1 MIYLDCAATT
11 KPKAEVIKVITESL
25 ESDWYNPSSLYKPS
39 ISTYNKIKTAREVIA
54 KSINAKPSEIYFTSG
69 GSEGNNMILKGYQKA
84 NPNCPIITS
93 CIEHKSI
100 HDIENV
106 LFVDVDSDGYINTD
120 TLQSKLQNAHNPLVS
135 IQYASN
141 ELGVLQNIPLI
152 ARMVHEHGGVFHTD
166 AVQAYPHHNINVKKL
181 GVDFMTVS
189 GHKFGCPKGI
199 GFVYISNRHQNTIS
213 PLICGSQERGLR
225 GGTENTPYIL
235 GLSKAVALRQVAHNE
250 IGQEIEEKRHYFEN
264 QLKSIGCRINCE
276 YSHRLE
282 NVISCMLPE
291 NVVGETVM
299 HLLAFNEIYVSTGSA
314 CNSRSNKPSH
324 VLTSIGL
331 STDEVR
337 RTIRISFDF
346 DITKDDIDKTIIEMK
361 RIINNIR

>member
-11 KPKAEVIKVITESL
+11 KPKSEVIKVITESL
-25 ESDWYNPSSLYKPS
+25 EADWYNPSSLYKPS
-39 ISTYNKIKTAREVIA
+39 ISVANKIKAAREVIA
-54 KSINAKPSEIYFTSG
+54 KSINANPSEIYFTSG
-69 GSEGNNMILKGYQKA
+69 GSEGNNLILKGYQKA

-100 HDIENV
+100 HDIEYV

-135 IQYASN
+135 IQYANN
-141 ELGVLQNIPLI
+141 ELGVIQNISCL
-152 ARMVHEHGGVFHTD
+152 AKTVHEHGGVFHTD
-166 AVQAYPHHNINVKKL
+166 AVQAYPHHNINVKTS
-181 GVDFMTVS
+181 GIDFMTVS

-199 GFVYISNRHQNTIS
+199 GFVYINNRHQNTIS
-213 PLICGSQERGLR
+213 SLICGSQERGLR

-235 GLSKAVALRQVAHNE
+235 GLAKAVELRQIAHKE
-250 IGQEIEEKRHYFEN
+250 ITKDIEKKRVYFEE
-264 QLKSIGCRINCE
+264 QLKNIGCKINCE
-276 YSHRLE
+276 NAHRLE
-282 NVISCMLPE
+282 NMISCVLPD
-291 NVVGETVM
+291 NCVGESVM
-299 HLLAFNEIYVSTGSA
+299 YLLAFNEIYVSTGSA

>member
-1 MIYLDCAATT
+1 
-11 KPKAEVIKVITESL
+11 
-25 ESDWYNPSSLYKPS
+25 
-39 ISTYNKIKTAREVIA
+39 
-54 KSINAKPSEIYFTSG
+54 
-69 GSEGNNMILKGYQKA
+69 MILKGYQKA

-100 HDIENV
+100 YDIDDIS
-106 LFVDVDSDGYINTD
+106 FVGVDSDGCINAD
-120 TLQSKLQNAHNPLVS
+120 ELQSKLENAHNPLVS
-135 IQYASN
+135 VQYANN
-141 ELGVLQNIPLI
+141 ELGVVQNIHLI
-152 ARMVHEHGGVFHTD
+152 SKMVHEHGGVCHTD

-199 GFVYISNRHQNTIS
+199 GFVYISNRHQNIIS

-235 GLSKAVALRQVAHNE
+235 GLAKAVALRQVAHNE
-250 IGQEIEEKRHYFEN
+250 IAQEIEEKRHYFEN

-299 HLLAFNEIYVSTGSA
+299 HLLAFNDIYISTGSA
-314 CNSRSNKPSH
+314 CNSRSNKPSY

-346 DITKDDIDKTIIEMK
+346 DITKEEIDRTIVEMK
-361 RIINNIR
+361 RIINNIK

>member
-1 MIYLDCAATT
+1 MIYLDCAATI

-69 GSEGNNMILKGYQKA
+69 GSEGNNMILKGYQKS
-84 NPNCPIITS
+84 NPNWSIITS

-100 HDIENV
+100 YDIDDIS
-106 LFVDVDSDGYINTD
+106 FVGVDSDGYINAD
-120 TLQSKLQNAHNPLVS
+120 ELQSKLENAHNPLVS
-135 IQYASN
+135 VQYANN
-141 ELGVLQNIPLI
+141 ELGVVQNIHLI
-152 ARMVHEHGGVFHTD
+152 SKMVHEHGGVCHTD

-199 GFVYISNRHQNTIS
+199 GFVYISNRHQNIIS
-213 PLICGSQERGLR
+213 SLICGSQERGLR

-235 GLSKAVALRQVAHNE
+235 GLAKAVALRQVVHNE
-250 IGQEIEEKRHYFEN
+250 IAQEREEKRHYFES

-291 NVVGETVM
+291 NVIGETVM